1 MKGWQIERDALTVNV
16 MGGASM
22 LLNAVAL
29 SFASV
34 KYSPHYGH

>member
-1 MKGWQIERDALTVNV
+1 MKGWRIKRDAMKVNV
-16 MGGASM
+16 MGGASI

-34 KYSPHYGH
+34 K